1 MVVVDDSDHM
11 YVSYLSCQVDR
22 LMEMHFKYMEA
33 VQLADKRIEGEKHV
47 RTSTINSSNY
57 CTNF

>member
-1 MVVVDDSDHM
+1 MFFLTSHDRVFVF
-11 YVSYLSCQVDR
+11 CPFQVDR

-47 RTSTINSSNY
+47 RTQNTDH
-57 CTNF
+57 